1 LHLIAEFPPFC
12 RRLLAKQ
19 IRKFCAGP
27 EASLL
32 ENFAENI
39 QKHPV
44 TNIVYDVHE
53 NVKGMKK
60 NKEGAL
66 SQRPLPDREQRERD

>member
-1 LHLIAEFPPFC
+1 M
-12 RRLLAKQ
+12 
-19 IRKFCAGP
+19 
-27 EASLL
+27 L

-66 SQRPLPDREQRERD
+66 SQRPRQRAEREIDTSVEILQVDL

>member
-1 LHLIAEFPPFC
+1 MIAEFPPFC

-19 IRKFCAGP
+19 IRNFAP

-32 ENFAENI
+32 ENFADENI

-44 TNIVYDVHE
+44 TNIIYMMF
-53 NVKGMKK
+53 MKM
-60 NKEGAL
+60 
-66 SQRPLPDREQRERD
+66 